1 MKAQR
6 VVTIAALL
14 LAPACGERVPRDQ
27 PGGGSTTPPIARA
40 EDDPS
45 VLGDVVQPVR
55 IGELGPSFDACA
67 ARGATRERA
76 VPVPVRAAP
85 FDRGEAI
92 DRLGRGAEFFIC
104 SRSHDQRWFGIVYD
118 EGGRATERCGV
129 DRPSAQRRP
138 YQGPCAA
145 GWVSSA
151 LVALISGELHQ
162 LPDSGPDPAGDSA
175 SNVVIPAG

>member
-6 VVTIAALL
+6 VLMIAALL
-14 LAPACGERVPRDQ
+14 VAACGERTSRNET
-27 PGGGSTTPPIARA
+27 GGGSTTPPINRA

-67 ARGATRERA
+67 ARGVTRERA

-85 FDRGEAI
+85 FDRGQEI

-104 SRSHDQRWFGIVYD
+104 WRSHDQRWLGIVYD
-118 EGGRATERCGV
+118 EGGRVSGRCGV
-129 DRPSAQRRP
+129 DRPTAQRRA
-138 YQGPCAA
+138 YEGPCAA

-151 LVALISGELHQ
+151 MVALISGETQ
-162 LPDSGPDPAGDSA
+162 LLPNAAVVPEGNVA
-175 SNVVIPAG
+175 SNAVIPEG